1 MPRDSNTWPNL
12 LECPLSGVPAQSRG
26 SLMLPALL
34 NLLMSV
40 DSCRENPVFWFL
52 HASDSRF
59 DIVRADL
66 PSSMYRAGREL
77 FSNEIGTR
85 LSLQVINRATRV
97 TSRRPNSDAT
107 SKASQSTLIIP
118 PFTSH
123 RSSRAQPSFSSSRV
137 LNKLPWRKGQT
148 MRSRK
153 DPHNM
158 PREPDRVCH
167 SSALPSD

>member
-1 MPRDSNTWPNL
+1 MPRESNTWPNL
-12 LECPLSGVPAQSRG
+12 LKYPLSGVPAQSRG
-26 SLMLPALL
+26 SLMLPTLL

-52 HASDSRF
+52 YASDSRS

-85 LSLQVINRATRV
+85 LSLQVINRATSV

-118 PFTSH
+118 PTSH
-123 RSSRAQPSFSSSRV
+123 RSSRAQPSFASSRV
-137 LNKLPWRKGQT
+137 LNKLPWRKRQT
-148 MRSRK
+148 MQSRK

-158 PREPDRVCH
+158 PRKPDRVCH